1 MLLNPHQP
9 TALLILGKCPAPTE
23 VLGSLISGIEFPVI
37 CLGKFFDSPLVSF
50 DFWQVVDL
58 PEEGFSALP
67 CFLQIIRE
75 MFGRDFF
82 AQDCVAH
89 HLVRGPLPDTQKPAG
104 SRAEKPSFPRVFCIL
119 APAWCR
125 LYQARGTLA
134 ADSIKQINE
143 FMKFCSLLFRI
154 ARGNG
159 LAHAARGMAF

>member
-1 MLLNPHQP
+1 MGLMLLNPHQP

-82 AQDCVAH
+82 ARDCAPH
-89 HLVRGPLPDTQKPAG
+89 HLVRGPLPDRQKPAG
-104 SRAEKPSFPRVFCIL
+104 RWAETPKCPAGFLHLGARVVPPL
-119 APAWCR
+119 SG
-125 LYQARGTLA
+125 ARDVSGGQHQTN
-134 ADSIKQINE
+134 Q
-143 FMKFCSLLFRI
+143 
-154 ARGNG
+154 
-159 LAHAARGMAF
+159 